1 MRVAI
6 DGTPLLGSR
15 TGVGEVT
22 HGIVNHLAARS
33 DVDLVVYAVTF
44 SGRRELASV
53 IPAEARAAVRPV
65 PARAVRALW
74 ARTAHPRIERWTGP
88 VDVVHATNFVGPP
101 AGAPVLVTIHDLT
114 FLRYPELCTPDTLRY
129 PQSIR
134 RALDRGAHIHV
145 PSDFV
150 RTEVQ
155 EAFGLEAER
164 VTRIYS
170 GLTASPAQASAGQ
183 AFPGSRRYVL
193 ALGTIEPRKN
203 LPALVAA
210 FDAVAATDPDLELVI
225 VGPDG
230 WGVDALT
237 HAVAEAHHRDR
248 IRRLGW
254 VDEATRA
261 DLLAGATA
269 FAYPS
274 RYEGFG
280 FPPLEAMAAGVPV
293 VATRAG
299 AVPEVVGEA
308 AELVEPDDVDALA
321 GALGRV
327 LTDDARRAE
336 LVTRGTERIRR
347 YSWTTTASELVALYE
362 HLR

>member
-170 GLTASPAQASAGQ
+170 GLSASPAQASAGQ
-183 AFPGSRRYVL
+183 ALPGSRRYVL

-203 LPALVAA
+203 FPALVAA
-210 FDAVAATDPDLELVI
+210 FDHVAATDPDLELVI

-230 WGVDALT
+230 WGADAL
-237 HAVAEAHHRDR
+237 A
-248 IRRLGW
+248 
-254 VDEATRA
+254 
-261 DLLAGATA
+261 
-269 FAYPS
+269 
-274 RYEGFG
+274 
-280 FPPLEAMAAGVPV
+280 
-293 VATRAG
+293 RAG

-321 GALGRV
+321 GARGRV

-336 LVTRGTERIRR
+336 LVARGTERIRR

-362 HLR
+362 HIR